1 MNTGSCGE
9 WRSEGGKRMAGPL
22 SSWGG
27 GGVSWRAYSFPAW
40 ATGQPAPPW
49 RAKQMR
55 FCLPACHKTQPL
67 KIRSPKPQALTL
79 SQPSAGMHILLLRLT
94 SACSAMLL
102 YLSEEV
108 MPEVMSRA
116 WASQVRT
123 PMVPSN
129 GPSRN
134 DLHVCMGCAWGDPQG
149 TFAWPRA
156 NGFAPQEEQE
166 EE

>member
-1 MNTGSCGE
+1 MGSGG
-9 WRSEGGKRMAGPL
+9 RREGSGWQALYPAGAEEEFL
-22 SSWGG
+22 GG
-27 GGVSWRAYSFPAW
+27 HTAFLRGLQDSQLRLDV
-40 ATGQPAPPW
+40 Q
-49 RAKQMR
+49 KQMN
-55 FCLPACHKTQPL
+55 FACLPACHKTQPL
-67 KIRSPKPQALTL
+67 QIRSPKPQALTL
-79 SQPSAGMHILLLRLT
+79 SRQPSAGMHILLLRLT